1 MKMEK
6 VSVTFFVIRIPIMP
20 GCGEYRADQLDLD
33 FWL

>member
-6 VSVTFFVIRIPIMP
+6 VSVTFSVIMIPIMP
-20 GCGEYRADQLDLD
+20 GGGEYMADQLDLD